1 MVGKETLI
9 SKALRRAPYPY
20 TILHPQEAFQ
30 MVRVIP
36 FKAFRYDKEKVGNI
50 SKVVAPPY
58 DIIKGKKVDE
68 LQALSEY
75 NVSWIIKNK
84 PEEGDTDQA
93 NQYTRA
99 SAFFEKWVET
109 GVLKQDEK
117 ESFYVY
123 GQNFKANNQDLF
135 RFGFIGLIRLEE
147 FATEAPSRET
157 FSGVLQHEE
166 TLPKDIQD
174 RLSLCKASM
183 AQFGQIFVIYPDH
196 EGQVDGVLEKAMMGN
211 PAIDITDNNDVRHRL
226 WIIDSPDDTSLIT
239 KYMEDKYV
247 IIADGHHRY
256 KTALALSKENPELE
270 SAKYR
275 MLTFVNISNPGLV
288 VLPTH
293 RIVQNLEE
301 FSKEALLESIG
312 EHFEITSFGDKDEM
326 FSLMNEK
333 FLAGEHAFG
342 LFMNDGKFYSLTL
355 KDPKVMET
363 ILPDKSSEHRGLDV
377 AILHSLVLDVKLG
390 VDKEKLAQGTMKG
403 GGFVVYVKGIGDA
416 VDEAINSV
424 KGEAQAVF
432 FMNPTRIEEVEAVSR
447 NIEVMPQ
454 KSTFFHPK
462 VWTGFTI
469 NKL

>member
-1 MVGKETLI
+1 M
-9 SKALRRAPYPY
+9 
-20 TILHPQEAFQ
+20 LHPLEVTVL
-30 MVRVIP
+30 VRVIP
-36 FKAFRYDKEKVGNI
+36 FKAFRYDKTKVGAI
-50 SKVVAPPY
+50 SKVVTPPY
-58 DIIKGKKVDE
+58 DIIKGRKVDE
-68 LQALSEY
+68 LQSLSEY
-75 NVSWIIKNK
+75 SVSWIIKNK
-84 PEEGDTDQA
+84 PKEDDSLEN

-99 SAFFEKWVET
+99 RNLLEVWVDS
-109 GVLKQDEK
+109 GVLKQD
-117 ESFYVY
+117 SDDAFYVY
-123 GQNFKANNQDLF
+123 GQNFRVNNQDMF

-147 FATEAPSRET
+147 FATEAPSQDT

-166 TLPKDIQD
+166 TLPKDIKD
-174 RLSLCKASM
+174 RLSLCRACM

-196 EGQVDGVLEKAMMGN
+196 EGQVDGVLEKAMKDS
-211 PAIDITDNNDVRHRL
+211 PTIDITDNNDVRHRL
-226 WIIDSPDDTSLIT
+226 WIIDNPEDTNLVT
-239 KYMEDKYV
+239 KYMENKYV

-293 RIVQNLEE
+293 RIVQNLEG
-301 FSKEALLESIG
+301 FSKKDLLDSIK
-312 EHFEITSFGDKDEM
+312 EHFEITRFNNKDEM
-326 FSLMNEK
+326 FSLMSEK
-333 FLAGEHAFG
+333 FIGGEHAFG
-342 LFMNDGKFYSLTL
+342 LFMNDGIFYSLIL
-355 KDPKVMET
+355 KDPRVMDK
-363 ILPDKSSEHRGLDV
+363 ILPDKSTEHRSLDV
-377 AILHSLVLDVKLG
+377 AILHSLILDMKLG
-390 VDKEKLAQGTMKG
+390 IDKEKLAQGTMKG

-416 VDEAINSV
+416 VDEAIKSV
-424 KGEAQAVF
+424 KGDAQAVF